1 MHKPFNVIAIVI
13 LGMIGASA
21 VSSASSLPS
30 CSVDDLLAPAPLQP
44 IGYYDQFGKLL
55 RPHQAFSRVVRANF
69 NPLLPESYQR
79 LGMVHITEAL
89 VRRGETIFFQEA
101 IGDQFGLQQV
111 GGVRNGLAIFAPDMF
126 KAVADL
132 NGKFTTNLHV
142 TLSSDIRLGSTTF
155 PKGTVVPTGLDVEA
169 GATLPIG
176 FRADGNITCALC
188 HATLDSKTGR
198 RLDGVPNG
206 DLFSTLF
213 IALASNT
220 TVGFARLGID
230 PFAPEFR
237 GSGKTIINSVGQ
249 LVTLPDPVK
258 LERAIDDFAL
268 SIPAGQFESSPDRIN
283 NTSQIPSL
291 FTFRSGPYGFD
302 GQMGIGPFAGLSAF
316 TNAVHSSE
324 INLMAAAQN
333 SAEVIGIDSEVYLGI
348 VLQNAADPAVRLP
361 DGAPVKPSVW
371 LRSIRPDAHRAE
383 LEHQVA
389 APGAGLYPALRPS
402 LFTFNGLIF
411 SPDGDQPNL
420 ASGKFLEGVNAMAAY
435 QNSLVPPANK
445 SDANKRA
452 LASGAVRRGA
462 QVFKDAGCAAC
473 HAPPF
478 FTDNRIHPN
487 SEIGANPARAIN
499 RLPLESFLVAP
510 KIYTLDTPVPIP
522 ANAEVLDLPT
532 AGFSPTPTSLPFGL
546 SPGGGYRTTS
556 LRGLAFSPPYLHDGG
571 VAVRRDALAYS
582 VDGSFSVANPQGL
595 GMAATL
601 NLGILPDAV
610 GSLRALVDR
619 RLRAQVVAA
628 NHASPALVFANL
640 EGIGHHLWVD
650 AEAGF
655 TPRQQAD
662 LVDFLL
668 ALDNNPGRF

>member
-1 MHKPFNVIAIVI
+1 MHKPFSVFVI
-13 LGMIGASA
+13 LMLVGMTGAHA
-21 VSSASSLPS
+21 AARGPI

-44 IGYYDQFGKLL
+44 IGYYDQFGEIL
-55 RPHQAFSRVVRANF
+55 RPRQAFSRVVRAGF
-69 NPLLPESYQR
+69 NPLQPESYQR
-79 LGMVHITEAL
+79 LGMVHITEGL

-101 IGDQFGLQQV
+101 IGDQFGVQQV
-111 GGVRNGLAIFAPDMF
+111 LGTRNGVAIVAPDMF
-126 KAVADL
+126 KAIADL
-132 NGKFTTNLHV
+132 KGRFTTNLHV
-142 TLSSDIRLGSTTF
+142 TLSNDLTLGSTTL
-155 PKGTVVPTGLDVEA
+155 PKGTVIPTGLDVEA

-176 FRADGNITCALC
+176 LRADGNITCALC
-188 HATLDSKTGR
+188 HATLDPRTGK

-213 IALASNT
+213 IALAPNSAA
-220 TVGFARLGID
+220 GFARVAID
-230 PFAPEFR
+230 PFAPELR
-237 GSGKTIINSVGQ
+237 GNGKTIINSLGQ

-268 SIPAGQFESSPDRIN
+268 SVPAGQFESSPDRIN

-324 INLMAAAQN
+324 VNLLAAAQN
-333 SAEVIGIDSEVYLGI
+333 SAELIGIDSEVYLGV

-383 LEHQVA
+383 LENQVA
-389 APGAGLYPALRPS
+389 APETGVYPALRPS

-411 SPDGDQPNL
+411 SPDSDQPNL

-445 SDANKRA
+445 SSANKLA

-462 QVFKDAGCAAC
+462 QVFKDAGCAGC
-473 HAPPF
+473 HMSPF

-487 SEIGANPARAIN
+487 SEIGANPARAVT
-499 RLPLESFLVAP
+499 RLALETLLVAP
-510 KIYTLDTPVPIP
+510 KIYTLNTPVPIP
-522 ANAEVLDLPT
+522 ADAEVLDLPT

-556 LRGLAFSPPYLHDGG
+556 LRGLAFSAPYLHDGG

-582 VDGSFSVANPQGL
+582 VDGSFSVVNPQGL
-595 GMAATL
+595 GMAGTL
-601 NLGILPDAV
+601 NLGILPDAA

-655 TPRQQAD
+655 SPRQQAD

-668 ALDNNPGRF
+668 ALDNDPGRF

>member
-1 MHKPFNVIAIVI
+1 MNKPFSVFAIMMLV
-13 LGMIGASA
+13 GMTGAPA
-21 VSSASSLPS
+21 AARAPI
-30 CSVDDLLAPAPLQP
+30 CSVDDLLAPAPIQP

-55 RPHQAFSRVVRANF
+55 KPRQAFSRVVRAGLD
-69 NPLLPESYQR
+69 PRQPESYQR
-79 LGMVHITEAL
+79 LGMVHITKEL
-89 VRRGETIFFQEA
+89 VRRGETIFFQEG
-101 IGDQFGLQQV
+101 IGDHLGVQQV
-111 GGVRNGLAIFAPDMF
+111 LGTGRGLAIIAPDVF
-126 KAVADL
+126 KAIADL
-132 NGKFTTNLHV
+132 KGQPTTNLHV
-142 TLSSDIRLGSTTF
+142 TLSSDLTLGSTTF

-176 FRADGNITCALC
+176 LRADGNITCALC
-188 HATLDSKTGR
+188 HATIDLKTR
-198 RLDGVPNG
+198 KRLDGVPNG

-213 IALASNT
+213 IALAPNSAS
-220 TVGFARLGID
+220 GFARVAFD
-230 PFAPEFR
+230 PLAPEFR
-237 GSGKTIINSVGQ
+237 GNGKTIINSLGQ

-268 SIPAGQFESSPDRIN
+268 SVPAGQFESSPDRTN

-302 GQMGIGPFAGLSAF
+302 GQAGVGPFAGLSAF
-316 TNAVHSSE
+316 TNSVHSSE
-324 INLMAAAQN
+324 INLLAAAQN
-333 SAEVIGIDSEVYLGI
+333 SAEVIGIDPEVYLGI

-361 DGAPVKPSVW
+361 EGAPVQPSLW
-371 LRSIRPDAHRAE
+371 LRSIRPDVYRAE
-383 LEHQVA
+383 LENQVA
-389 APGAGLYPALRPS
+389 APGTGLYPALRPS

-411 SPDGDQPNL
+411 SPDSDRPDL

-435 QNSLVPPANK
+435 QNSLLPPPNKSAANK
-445 SDANKRA
+445 VA

-462 QVFKDAGCAAC
+462 QVFKDAGCAGC

-487 SEIGANPARAIN
+487 SEMGANPARAST
-499 RLPLESFLVAP
+499 RLPLESLLVAP
-510 KIYTLDTPVPIP
+510 KMYTLNTPVPIP
-522 ANAEVLDLPT
+522 ADAEVLNLPT

-556 LRGLAFSPPYLHDGG
+556 LRGLAFSASYLHDGG
-571 VAVRRDALAYS
+571 VAVRRDALAYN
-582 VDGSFSVANPQGL
+582 VDGSFSVVEPRGL

-601 NLGILPDAV
+601 NLGILPDAA

-668 ALDNNPGRF
+668 ALDDDPGRF